1 MDRREKNFVQNYPI
15 FGSGSR
21 YRYRYTRKERDKIK
35 AKYKKQGVYLLPN
48 KKLAEARMPAKTRND
63 EDCFNAIQYS
73 IAALNPVDQESI
85 IEMVKQMPDANFLQ
99 DFIIAVQMNR
109 LDLALKNEQDLG
121 KILDTTEGVVSNLQ
135 GMITA
140 KHTMAE
146 GQEVNINVTNSIT
159 DLLNDVQKKNQEEE
173 VIIDLDKSDK
183 SVNDYLP
190 QK

>member
-1 MDRREKNFVQNYPI
+1 
-15 FGSGSR
+15 
-21 YRYRYTRKERDKIK
+21 
-35 AKYKKQGVYLLPN
+35 
-48 KKLAEARMPAKTRND
+48 
-63 EDCFNAIQYS
+63 
-73 IAALNPVDQESI
+73 
-85 IEMVKQMPDANFLQ
+85 MPDANFLQ

-183 SVNDYLP
+183 SVSDYLP
-190 QK
+190 KK